1 MKYLFVFLISIL
13 ITPVKSDEISKRYIG
28 VWGAWSTAGM
38 AIYASFRIDENYIS
52 WAGHR
57 DINPECKVGYK
68 VIEHISATTHQD
80 VPANSFISDK
90 HKDTVFDYFTIELEP
105 SECSDFLRMLLPFPR
120 TDASFTDGIYNTFF
134 IGYKKDGSKESI
146 LVNVGN
152 RELQ

>member
-1 MKYLFVFLISIL
+1 MKYLLVILISIF
-13 ITPVKSDEISKRYIG
+13 TSPVKSDEITKKYIG

-57 DINPECKVGYK
+57 DISPECKVGYK

-90 HKDTVFDYFTIELEP
+90 HKNIVFDYFKIELDP
-105 SECSDFLRMLLPFPR
+105 NECSDFLHMLLSFPI
-120 TDASFTDGIYNTFF
+120 TDAFYTDEIYNTYF
-134 IGYKKDGSKESI
+134 IGYRKNGSKESI

-152 RELQ
+152 P